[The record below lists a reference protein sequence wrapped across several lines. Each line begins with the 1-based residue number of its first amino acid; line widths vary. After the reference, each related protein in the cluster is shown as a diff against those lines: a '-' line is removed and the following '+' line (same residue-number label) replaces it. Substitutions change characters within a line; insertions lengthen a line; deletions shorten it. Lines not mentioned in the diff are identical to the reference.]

1 MCDSK
6 IMFEIM
12 TREEKSDN
20 EIINKKVYFIN
31 QLTNLRKLKLN
42 YHLMESEKN
51 IATKHLLTEKDTT
64 GRDSKDYV

>member
-1 MCDSK
+1 
-6 IMFEIM
+6 MFGIM

-42 YHLMESEKN
+42 YQLIESEKN
-51 IATKHLLTEKDTT
+51 LAIKHLLAKKDTA
-64 GRDSKDYV
+64 GRDPKGYV

>member
-1 MCDSK
+1 M
-6 IMFEIM
+6 
-12 TREEKSDN
+12 
-20 EIINKKVYFIN
+20 
-31 QLTNLRKLKLN
+31 NLRKLKLN